1 MPLFPRT
8 ARHLIMSAS
17 DKPAFPGRFW
27 WLRAGGGSVVS
38 GATILMASFVLS
50 RVLGLAREV
59 AISARFGTS
68 NEFAAYVAAFRLP
81 DLAFLLF
88 AGGALSSAYIPLYRE
103 ALGRNDPAA
112 ARAFCSTALNAV
124 IMAVGFFVVGVILL
138 APLIVPLFTPGF
150 DSETR
155 RLTVALLGIVAF
167 SPLFLAASEVLTA
180 TLHTRRHFLLP
191 ALAPLLYN
199 LAIVVGA
206 VALALRWGIFGVA
219 AGVVVG
225 AVLHVLVQIPAFR
238 AMGLGFSLT
247 LDPRLPELKR
257 LIRSAAPR
265 MAGLVAVH
273 LSLMFITVTLAS
285 TLGEGMV
292 AALHY
297 AWILMMLPLGVF
309 GMSVAR
315 AWFPR
320 FAAAAVSGPTPLL
333 ARQLTAAMR
342 AVLFFLLPA
351 AAGLMLFAPLV
362 VAALLE
368 RGEFDAASTDLTAWA
383 LLFFAV
389 GLAGHGAVEVL
400 NRGFF
405 ALQDTRTPV
414 LIGIAS
420 MGLGIG
426 LAALLMRPLAQG
438 GLALGISLAVLL
450 EAVWLW
456 LLLARRVAGFRFL
469 GGILPLLICTIVAAA
484 AGGALQW
491 LAPLSGAP
499 AVVRLV
505 LYGSVLLGVYAASAL
520 LLGVPEARTAWQRLP
535 LARR

>member
-1 MPLFPRT
+1 
-8 ARHLIMSAS
+8 MSAS
-17 DKPAFPGRFW
+17 EKPTPSRRWW
-27 WLRAGGGSVVS
+27 WLRIGGGSVVG
-38 GATILMASFVLS
+38 GAAVLMASFVLS

-68 NEFAAYVAAFRLP
+68 AEFDAYVAAFRLP

-103 ALGRNDPAA
+103 VLGRDDPAA
-112 ARAFCSTALNAV
+112 ARAFSSTALNAV
-124 IMAVGFFVVGVILL
+124 IMAVGFFVAAVILL

-150 DSETR
+150 DAETR
-155 RLTVALLGIVAF
+155 TLTVALLGIVAF
-167 SPLFLAASEVLTA
+167 SPLLLAASEVLTA

-199 LAIVVGA
+199 AAIIGGV
-206 VALALRWGIFGVA
+206 VALAARWGIYGVAFGVLIG
-219 AGVVVG
+219 AG
-225 AVLHVLVQIPAFR
+225 LHLLVQVPAFR
-238 AMGLGFSLT
+238 ALGPGYRLT
-247 LDPRLPELKR
+247 LDPRLPELTR
-257 LIRSAAPR
+257 LLRAAAPR
-265 MAGLVAVH
+265 MAGLVSVH
-273 LSLMFITVTLAS
+273 LALMFIMVTLAS
-285 TLGEGMV
+285 ALGAGAV

-297 AWILMMLPLGVF
+297 AWTLMMLPLGVF
-309 GMSVAR
+309 GMAVAR

-320 FAAAAVSGPTPLL
+320 FAAAAAPGPTPLL
-333 ARQLTAAMR
+333 ARQLTTAIR

-362 VAALLE
+362 VAALFQ

-383 LLFFAV
+383 LLFFGV

-420 MGLGIG
+420 MGLGIV
-426 LAALLMRPLAQG
+426 LALLLRGPLAQG

-456 LLLARRVAGFRFL
+456 LLLARRVPGFRFL
-469 GGILPLLICTIVAAA
+469 AGMPPLLLCALLA
-484 AGGALQW
+484 AGASGGMQW
-491 LAPLSGAP
+491 LVPLAAWP
-499 AVVRLV
+499 AILRLSV
-505 LYGSVLLGVYAASAL
+505 YGGVLLAIYVLAAL
-520 LLGVPEARTAWQRLP
+520 LLGVPEARTAWRRLP
-535 LARR
+535 FLRR